1 MSHFKL
7 SFFSFL
13 AFPFS
18 ELPVS
23 SPLIHGMLAVVAQWQ
38 EALRGELDSRG
49 PPPINY
55 IPGCAPDPTPTPGK
69 PAIHKYRSLLEK
81 GNTPFK

>member
-1 MSHFKL
+1 MYNGVL
-7 SFFSFL
+7 TNIIL
-13 AFPFS
+13 IL

-23 SPLIHGMLAVVAQWQ
+23 SPLIHGTLAIVSQWQ
-38 EALRGELDSRG
+38 DSLREELELRG
-49 PPPINY
+49 PPSATY
-55 IPGCAPDPTPTPGK
+55 IPGCAPDPSPTPGK

>member
-1 MSHFKL
+1 MR
-7 SFFSFL
+7 SFFIL
-13 AFPFS
+13 

-23 SPLIHGMLAVVAQWQ
+23 SPLTHGTLGIVAQWQ
-38 EALRGELDSRG
+38 ESLREELELRG
-49 PPPINY
+49 PPPANY
-55 IPGCAPDPTPTPGK
+55 ISGCAPDPSPTPGK